1 MKSDGGTGLWSVAE
15 WLQNVTANENLEN
28 VWQLKDLQTR
38 FLDVWQAKDLRARFS
53 DVWQ

>member
-1 MKSDGGTGLWSVAE
+1 MREGAE
-15 WLQNVTANENLEN
+15 EAIGAGALQNVTTNENLEN

-38 FLDVWQAKDLRARFS
+38 FLDVWQLKELRARFS